1 MRIIFS
7 QTDKNSRIKNNV
19 VFNHKLLQNKTISF
33 GLSNEEALILDT
45 NDTYHKGGFIRSKE
59 GFRVMVQAIYKTKY
73 LFLSNY
79 KKNYTNHLYKYTK
92 IFLTGLKNR
101 LRSEF

>member
-59 GFRVMVQAIYKTKY
+59 GFRVMVQTIYKTKY

-79 KKNYTNHLYKYTK
+79 EKNYTNPLYKYTK
-92 IFLTGLKNR
+92 IFFTGLKNR